1 MQPKFL
7 FNGTV
12 HPVIPVRRQQSVQLE
27 IDGRIITAEL
37 QWQSAHSAE
46 LTIDGKNRQV
56 HVAQDDQQLFV
67 HLDGKTWWLECL
79 DEFSEAA
86 SEGGSASGIVIA
98 PMPGVVVELNTSV
111 GESVTEGDHL
121 LLIESMKLQM
131 AIRATATGTV
141 ENIHISGTGDSFE
154 KGSVLVEITPEGSA

>member
-12 HPVIPVRRQQSVQLE
+12 HPVLPVRRQQSVQLE
-27 IDGRIITAEL
+27 IDSRIITAEL
-37 QWQSAHSAE
+37 HWQSPHNAE

-56 HVAQDDQQLFV
+56 YVAQDDQQLFI

-79 DEFSEAA
+79 DEFSDAA
-86 SEGGSASGIVIA
+86 SEGGSASGTVIA
-98 PMPGVVVELNTSV
+98 PMPGVVVELNASV
-111 GESVTEGDHL
+111 GQSVTEGDNL

-141 ENIHISGTGDSFE
+141 ETIHINGTGDSFE